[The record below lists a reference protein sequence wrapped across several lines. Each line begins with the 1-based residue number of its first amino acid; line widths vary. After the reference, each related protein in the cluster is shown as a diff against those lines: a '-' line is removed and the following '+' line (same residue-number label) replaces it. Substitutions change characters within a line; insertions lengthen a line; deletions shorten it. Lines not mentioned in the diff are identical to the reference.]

1 MTGKR
6 EISPGRRRWLDRQR
20 EVARR
25 EREALGVAKD
35 GRSRWAYSTRSA
47 PQPRRKR

>member
-6 EISPGRRRWLDRQR
+6 EISPGSRRWVDRQR
-20 EVARR
+20 EIARQ

-35 GRSRWAYSTRSA
+35 GRSKWTYSTRSD
-47 PQPRRKR
+47 PQPRKQR